1 MLKLSKYP
9 FIFPIRTHSL
19 FPMLCNRVQSVA
31 VFYFDPHI
39 VSDVTSGRPTRFS
52 CLYDMSLIFF
62 EHFLTIQNNKVFQTY
77 LGLSLQS
84 WN

>member
-19 FPMLCNRVQSVA
+19 FPMLRNRLQSVA
-31 VFYFDPHI
+31 AIYFDPHI

-52 CLYDMSLIFF
+52 CLYDISPFFF
-62 EHFLTIQNNKVFQTY
+62 EHFLTIQNNKVLQTY